1 MTDYYG
7 KHAVYISGPITGREH
22 QEVMDHFSK
31 MHNILEKKGFDVYNP
46 TLNPKRGTWEDY
58 MRDGIVQLMKCDSI
72 MMLQGWSKSKG
83 ATLEKYIAEQLGMS
97 IHYEDSL
104 DDPTYDQ
111 G

>member
-1 MTDYYG
+1 MTDYSD

-22 QEVMDHFSK
+22 QEVMNHFSK

-97 IHYEDSL
+97 VYYELYEDL
-104 DDPTYDQ
+104 NGHP
-111 G
+111 